1 MFVENWTGD
10 NTTAS
15 ILFCMRI
22 DYNLNGESINFHETI
37 VDVTI
42 DLTSNFTLDAV
53 NVVRTSATDAQQD
66 VDVDYP
72 VTAYFCD
79 GTNAAIADP
88 TLAQGDAMQFC
99 VKKDVRNHHKS
110 SCHSM
115 ILACFS
121 FGPRS
126 HYQPSKFTGIGQSGC
141 VRPRHS
147 HRGRDTAQRTRNS
160 HHGCGYLRS
169 QCADHQRLH
178 FASGWPM

>member
-22 DYNLNGESINFHETI
+22 DYSLNGESINFHETV

-53 NVVRTSATDAQQD
+53 IVVRTIPTDPQQD
-66 VDVDYP
+66 VDSDYP

-99 VKKDVRNHHKS
+99 VKKDVRNHHNS
-110 SCHSM
+110 CCHSM
-115 ILACFS
+115 VLDCIGS
-121 FGPRS
+121 SSQDQSS
-126 HYQPSKFTGIGQSGC
+126 HT
-141 VRPRHS
+141 
-147 HRGRDTAQRTRNS
+147 TRR
-160 HHGCGYLRS
+160 LRS
-169 QCADHQRLH
+169 LRMCTSVT
-178 FASGWPM
+178 FSTWS